1 MRNIF
6 IIIIISLYSIT
17 NLSAQVKF
25 SIKGEIKGISSKTG
39 TYSIPDASAKYGRKR
54 VSFDINNDKLNYKGE
69 LKETQVLRIFFN
81 NNKLNKSLKSGG
93 FIPTKVNSLWI
104 VVSPNAKISVKGNA
118 NDYINAYPTGDKENL
133 ILANLTSSIFP
144 IENEAVN
151 LYVKTLE
158 NKADSNVKM
167 WKKKMNSLYSKISE
181 MKMKF
186 LSKNANSIAGL
197 WLMDDMVIRRQ
208 ISIEKVASLFKTI
221 SKKYKNLS
229 YYKNLESRISGYYAT
244 QIGKIVPNIISSDTN
259 DGSTFNL
266 KSLRGK
272 YVLLDFWGT
281 WCGPCVSGMADMKA
295 FRDKHKDVFQIV
307 GIANDSNIKGWKNLI
322 INKKLNWPHFRSIK
336 NKNDLVAKFNIQG
349 YPTKILIDPNGK
361 ILMRSVGENSGFY
374 DKLEEVITK

>member
-1 MRNIF
+1 MRNLF
-6 IIIIISLYSIT
+6 IIIIISLYCIT
-17 NLSAQVKF
+17 NLNAQVKF
-25 SIKGEIKGISSKTG
+25 SIKGKIKGISSKTG
-39 TYSIPDASAKYGRKR
+39 IYSIPDDSAKYGRKR
-54 VSFDINNDKLNYKGE
+54 VSFDINNEKLNYKGE
-69 LKETQVLRIFFN
+69 LKETQVLRIVFN
-81 NNKLNKSLKSGG
+81 NNKLNKGLKSGG
-93 FIPTKVNSLWI
+93 WIPSKVNSLWV
-104 VVSPNAKISVKGNA
+104 VVSPDVKIIIRGNA
-118 NDYINAYPTGDKENL
+118 SDYVNAYPTGDKENL
-133 ILANLTSSIFP
+133 ILTELTSSIFP
-144 IENEAVN
+144 LENEAVN
-151 LYVKTLE
+151 LYVKTLD
-158 NKADSNVKM
+158 NKTDPSVKL
-167 WKKKMNSLYSKISE
+167 WKKKMNSLYSKIS
-181 MKMKF
+181 KIKFDF

-208 ISIEKVASLFKTI
+208 IAIEKVASLFKNV
-221 SKKYKNLS
+221 SSKYKNLS

-266 KSLRGK
+266 ESLRGK

-349 YPTKILIDPNGK
+349 YPTKILIAPNGK

>member
-1 MRNIF
+1 MRNLF
-6 IIIIISLYSIT
+6 IIIIISLYCIT
-17 NLSAQVKF
+17 NLNAQVKF
-25 SIKGEIKGISSKTG
+25 SIKGKIKGISSKTG
-39 TYSIPDASAKYGRKR
+39 IYSIPDDSAKYGRKR
-54 VSFDINNDKLNYKGE
+54 VSFDINNEKLNYKGE
-69 LKETQVLRIFFN
+69 LKETQVLRIVFN
-81 NNKLNKSLKSGG
+81 NNKLNKGLKSGG
-93 FIPTKVNSLWI
+93 WIPSKVNSLWV
-104 VVSPNAKISVKGNA
+104 VVSPDVKIIIRGNA
-118 NDYINAYPTGDKENL
+118 SDYVNAYPAGDKENL
-133 ILANLTSSIFP
+133 ILTELTSSIFP
-144 IENEAVN
+144 LENEAVN
-151 LYVKTLE
+151 LYVKTLD
-158 NKADSNVKM
+158 NKTDPSVKL
-167 WKKKMNSLYSKISE
+167 WKKKMNSLYSKIS
-181 MKMKF
+181 KIKFDF

-208 ISIEKVASLFKTI
+208 IAIEKVASLFKNV
-221 SKKYKNLS
+221 SSKYKNLS

-266 KSLRGK
+266 ESLRGK

-349 YPTKILIDPNGK
+349 YPTKILIAPNGK

>member
-1 MRNIF
+1 MKSIF
-6 IIIIISLYSIT
+6 IIIAISLYSIT
-17 NLSAQVKF
+17 NLNAQVKF
-25 SIKGEIKGISSKTG
+25 SIKGKIKGISSKTG

-93 FIPTKVNSLWI
+93 FIPTKVNSLWV
-104 VVSPNAKISVKGNA
+104 VVSPNAKILVKGNA

-336 NKNDLVAKFNIQG
+336 NKNDLIAKFNIQG

>member
-25 SIKGEIKGISSKTG
+25 SIKGKIKGISSKTG
-39 TYSIPDASAKYGRKR
+39 TYSIPDDSAKYGSKSVR
-54 VSFDINNDKLNYKGE
+54 FDINNEKLNYKGE

-93 FIPTKVNSLWI
+93 FIPTKVNSLWV
-104 VVSPNAKISVKGNA
+104 VVSPNAKILVKGNA

-151 LYVKTLE
+151 LYIKILE

-167 WKKKMNSLYSKISE
+167 WKKKMNSLYSKVSE

-197 WLMDDMVIRRQ
+197 WLMDDMIIRRQ
-208 ISIEKVASLFKTI
+208 ISIEKVSSLFKTI
-221 SKKYKNLS
+221 NKRYKNLS

-374 DKLEEVITK
+374 DKLEEVIAK

>member
-39 TYSIPDASAKYGRKR
+39 TYSISDASAKYGRKR

-158 NKADSNVKM
+158 NKTDSNVKM

>member
-25 SIKGEIKGISSKTG
+25 SIKGKIKGISSKTG
-39 TYSIPDASAKYGRKR
+39 TYSIPDDSAKYGRKR
-54 VSFDINNDKLNYKGE
+54 VSFDINNEKLNYKGE

-93 FIPTKVNSLWI
+93 FIPTKVNSLWV

-186 LSKNANSIAGL
+186 LSKNANSVAGL